1 MRHLAL
7 AAALLLCSCAGSGE
21 ADSNDN
27 GGAGGSAGSSGGT
40 AGGGNAGG
48 GNAGSAGAG
57 AGGSGAVAGTGG
69 AEAGAGGQSTGGQ
82 TTGGSSAG
90 GSGAG
95 GSATAGA
102 GGSGSDLDWFEPGSP
117 VPVTAHDEWR
127 YIPVEGAVC
136 ANGKQSGFFINF
148 SHTSSDVLIFLLGGG
163 ICYDELSCAA
173 HTAPVH
179 DGMGN
184 DPFGWW
190 MGNYERTN
198 GVFRRDNPNNPW
210 KDASYVVLPHCT
222 VDFHVANKES
232 TYAATGKI
240 QQRGYRNIQLAMNR
254 VVPTFSDPNRD
265 VTIAGFSAGG
275 VGAVANYHQIASAF
289 ESYGHLPPFLVDD
302 SGPVQPRPFFS
313 VNSNNALFKGWQLQ
327 DTIGTWCETCEEK
340 GVHEALYWDHQL
352 HPGLRSSVICAY
364 ADAVV
369 MSLYT
374 LFDPGNA
381 LKFAIT
387 PIPTPPFTYS
397 TMRPGL
403 DALRTWSESFPTAGM
418 HRNLLYNGGDRHGA
432 LTVAAIDEAATPAIV
447 PFLRAQLNRN
457 DPLWYSPQF

>member
-1 MRHLAL
+1 MERSTTAIMRHLAL
-7 AAALLLCSCAGSGE
+7 AAAIWLLCACAGSGE
-21 ADSNDN
+21 AASAGD
-27 GGAGGSAGSSGGT
+27 GGSAGVASAGGSAGS
-40 AGGGNAGG
+40 
-48 GNAGSAGAG
+48 GNAGSGNAGRGNAG
-57 AGGSGAVAGTGG
+57 AGGS
-69 AEAGAGGQSTGGQ
+69 EAGAGGQSVGG
-82 TTGGSSAG
+82 G
-90 GSGAG
+90 GAG
-95 GSATAGA
+95 GTAIGGSAGTAGA
-102 GGSGSDLDWFEPGSP
+102 GGAGPTPPDWFDPQP
-117 VPVTAHDEWR
+117 PLAVTPHDEWR

-148 SHTSSDVLIFLLGGG
+148 SHTSADVLIFLLGGG

-173 HTAPVH
+173 HTAPVK
-179 DGMGN
+179 DGMGD

-190 MGNYERTN
+190 MGNFERTN

-232 TYAATGKI
+232 NYASTGKI
-240 QQRGYRNIQLAMNR
+240 QQRGYRNIQLAMNH
-254 VVPTFSDPNRD
+254 VVPTFSDPHRD

-275 VGAVANYHQIASAF
+275 VGSVANYHQIASAF
-289 ESYGHLPPFLVDD
+289 ELYGHLPPFLVDD
-302 SGPVQPRPFFS
+302 AGPVQPRPFFS
-313 VNSNNALFKGWQLQ
+313 ANSNNAIFNGWQLE
-327 DTIGTWCETCEEK
+327 DTIGTWCKTCKDK

-374 LFDPGNA
+374 LFDPANA
-381 LKFAIT
+381 LKFSIT

-397 TMRPGL
+397 TMKPGL
-403 DALRTWSESFPTAGM
+403 DALRTWSEGFATQGM

-432 LTVAAIDEAATPAIV
+432 LTVGPIDEGFTPAIV